1 MTKETKGVLNCSFC
15 GKPSNQHRHVI
26 QGPNVYICSECVA
39 LCNIIITEST
49 NRKSKKSQEKELKL
63 SYTPRE
69 IYSELDKY
77 VIGQDE
83 AKRVLAVAVYNHY
96 KRIQN
101 PVLNDVE
108 IEKSNILMIGPT
120 GVGKTYLIKA
130 LAHLLDVPYVIGDA
144 TTLTQAGYVGS
155 DVEELLSRLLY
166 AANKD
171 VKLAQK
177 GIIYIDEI
185 DKVGRKSENT
195 SITRD
200 VSGEGVQQ
208 ALLKLIEGYEA
219 TVPPDGGRKHPNQE
233 LITVDTKQ
241 ILFIAGGSFEG
252 LDKIIAQRCYQKTLG
267 FGSDIVNKSRAET
280 YDLIRQTEPKDL
292 IKFGLIPELVGR
304 LPVIVPLHDLNA
316 DHLKEILT
324 TPKNAIMKQYIE
336 LFKSENTELKFT
348 DEALQIIVEQTMSQK
363 TGARGLRRIVDKVLN
378 DYMFEMPS
386 AKGKQNKTTI
396 DDKIVKQKLSSLS
409 MVNYSE
415 ENKSNK
421 NKNKSGEAEPLKE
434 AV

>member
-1 MTKETKGVLNCSFC
+1 MPNNKRNKSLSCSFC
-15 GKPSNQHRHVI
+15 GKPANEHRHII
-26 QGPNVYICSECVA
+26 QGPNVFICNECVT
-39 LCNIIITEST
+39 LCSLIIKETEE
-49 NRKSKKSQEKELKL
+49 SKRNKKESASKNFKIDY
-63 SYTPRE
+63 SPRE
-69 IYSELDKY
+69 IFQELDKY
-77 VIGQDE
+77 VVGQNE
-83 AKRVLAVAVYNHY
+83 AKRVLSVAVYNHY

-155 DVEELLSRLLY
+155 DVEELLSRLLC

-171 VKLAQK
+171 IKIAQK

-185 DKVGRKSENT
+185 DKISRKSENV

-208 ALLKLIEGYEA
+208 ALLKLIEGYDA

-252 LDKIIAQRCYQKTLG
+252 LDKIIANRCFQKTLG
-267 FGSDIVNKSRAET
+267 FASDLVSKNRAET
-280 YDLIRQTEPKDL
+280 YDLIKQAEPKDL

-304 LPVIVPLHDLNA
+304 LPVIVPLHDLTKE
-316 DHLKEILT
+316 HLKEILT
-324 TPKNAIMKQYIE
+324 TPKNAIIKQYIE
-336 LFKSENTELKFT
+336 TFKTDNTELSFT
-348 DEALQIIVEQTMSQK
+348 DEALEMIVEETIKQK
-363 TGARGLRRIVDKVLN
+363 TGARGLRRIVDKVLL
-378 DYMFEMPS
+378 DYMF
-386 AKGKQNKTTI
+386 
-396 DDKIVKQKLSSLS
+396 KLP
-409 MVNYSE
+409 
-415 ENKSNK
+415 NK
-421 NKNKSGEAEPLKE
+421 NKTSKKTVINDEVVLQKCSSLKVVKSDDSFKE

>member
-1 MTKETKGVLNCSFC
+1 MAKETKGILNCSFC
-15 GKPSNQHRHVI
+15 GKPATNDRHII
-26 QGPNVYICSECVA
+26 QGPNVYICSECIA
-39 LCNIIITEST
+39 LCNMIITESKT
-49 NRKSKKSQEKELKL
+49 RKTKSKAVKELNL
-63 SYTPRE
+63 NYTPKE
-69 IYSELDKY
+69 IYNELNKY

-83 AKRVLAVAVYNHY
+83 AKRVLSVAVYNHY
-96 KRIQN
+96 KRIRN
-101 PVLNDVE
+101 PILNDVE

-171 VKLAQK
+171 VKTAEK

-185 DKVGRKSENT
+185 DKIGRKSENT

-252 LDKIIAQRCYQKTLG
+252 LDRIIAKRCYQKTLG
-267 FGSDIVNKSRAET
+267 FASDIVNKSKAET
-280 YDLIRQTEPKDL
+280 YDLIKQTEPKDL
-292 IKFGLIPELVGR
+292 IKYGMIPELVGR

-316 DHLKEILT
+316 EHLKEILT
-324 TPKNAIMKQYIE
+324 TPKNAIIKQYIE
-336 LFKSENTELKFT
+336 TFQIDGTDLKFT
-348 DEALQIIVEQTMSQK
+348 DEALDMIIDLTMKQK
-363 TGARGLRRIVDKVLN
+363 TGARGLRRIVDKILL
-378 DYMFEMPS
+378 DFMFELP
-386 AKGKQNKTTI
+386 
-396 DDKIVKQKLSSLS
+396 
-409 MVNYSE
+409 
-415 ENKSNK
+415 NK
-421 NKNKSGEAEPLKE
+421 NKKRKDTLIDKQIVLKKSSHLEVVSNKTNSKSSDNSDNSDDSELFKE